1 MKKFSKDVHF
11 KKIVR
16 PSFFLLFFVGFVMP
30 IFIHAATFSDLVNKF
45 VAYVNVIVYLLA
57 SLAILIN
64 VLAYTLISL
73 AVVVFLFGVFRY
85 LVSGADE
92 EARKTGRTF
101 MVWGIASLF
110 IMVSVW
116 GLVNIFKKTLILND
130 TRPATPQF

>member
-1 MKKFSKDVHF
+1 MKKFLTLG
-11 KKIVR
+11 
-16 PSFFLLFFVGFVMP
+16 LLLSLPMVVSAAN
-30 IFIHAATFSDLVNKF
+30 ITDAKTLFIWIAN
-45 VAYVNVIVYLLA
+45 
-57 SLAILIN
+57 LIN

-130 TRPATPQF
+130 KRPATPQF

>member
-57 SLAILIN
+57 SLAIL
-64 VLAYTLISL
+64 
-73 AVVVFLFGVFRY
+73 VFLWGVLKY
-85 LVSGADE
+85 MMAGDSKEKL
-92 EARKTGRTF
+92 TNGRDF
-101 MVWGIASLF
+101 IIYGIIGIF
-110 IMVSVW
+110 VMMSVW
-116 GLVNIFKKTLILND
+116 GLVNILIKTFGLETAKPTTLLI
-130 TRPATPQF
+130 